1 MRALRFARFGDP
13 RDVLRLENIP
23 APEPRADEVR
33 IRFTHRPINPSDLLT
48 VRGDYRIFA
57 QPPLTPGLE
66 GVGVIDALG
75 DGVSG
80 LSVGQRVISLAGL
93 PGTWA
98 EQFVVPAERAMPLP
112 DAVRDEVGAQAL
124 ANPVTA
130 WALLYDQLPLRHG
143 DWLLQTAAA
152 STLGKLVAALA
163 RRRGVR
169 TVNVVRR
176 RDQAQAVLDAGGDAV
191 VVTDEES
198 LIDRVLAVTR
208 DTGVGVAIDA
218 VGGSLGAQLVSCL
231 RPGGVLYSYGLLSGS
246 ELGSIDAKAL
256 IFDNVTVRG
265 FWIIEWFQRRP
276 PEVISRALTE
286 VVTMLACGDLRP
298 NVEAE
303 YDLGEFGRAI
313 AHAER
318 AGRQGKILLTG

>member
-13 RDVLRLENIP
+13 RDMLRLENIP

-48 VRGDYRIFA
+48 VRGDYRIFT

-112 DAVRDEVGAQAL
+112 DAVSDPDAAQL
-124 ANPVTA
+124 LVNPMTA
-130 WALLYDQLPLRHG
+130 WAFLNGELPLRDG

-152 STLGKLVAALA
+152 STLGKMIVALA
-163 RRRGVR
+163 RARGVR
-169 TVNVVRR
+169 TLNVVR
-176 RDQAQAVLDAGGDAV
+176 
-191 VVTDEES
+191 
-198 LIDRVLAVTR
+198 
-208 DTGVGVAIDA
+208 
-218 VGGSLGAQLVSCL
+218 
-231 RPGGVLYSYGLLSGS
+231 
-246 ELGSIDAKAL
+246 
-256 IFDNVTVRG
+256 
-265 FWIIEWFQRRP
+265 
-276 PEVISRALTE
+276 
-286 VVTMLACGDLRP
+286 
-298 NVEAE
+298 
-303 YDLGEFGRAI
+303 
-313 AHAER
+313 
-318 AGRQGKILLTG
+318 